1 MSSVLRKLSPK
12 LLSVHLM
19 FFLSF
24 HLSAVT
30 VYQHPLYFYPSE
42 MELLEKSAFASCTG
56 HNGPIQ
62 PDFCAF
68 GWRGPLRE
76 TKLHPLIVQ
85 LARQLILSPFWLLG
99 QTDELKLTQAADKHS
114 T

>member
-1 MSSVLRKLSPK
+1 
-12 LLSVHLM
+12 
-19 FFLSF
+19 
-24 HLSAVT
+24 
-30 VYQHPLYFYPSE
+30 
-42 MELLEKSAFASCTG
+42 MELLEKSAFASCTR

-62 PDFCAF
+62 PDFFAF
-68 GWRGPLRE
+68 GCPGPLRE
-76 TKLHPLIVQ
+76 TNLHPLMVQ